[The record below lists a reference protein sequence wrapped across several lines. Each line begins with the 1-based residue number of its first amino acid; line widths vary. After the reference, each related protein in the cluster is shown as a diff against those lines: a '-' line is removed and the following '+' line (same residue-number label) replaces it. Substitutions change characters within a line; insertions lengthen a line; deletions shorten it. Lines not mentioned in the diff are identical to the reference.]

1 MKSLVRTE
9 KGTFQVKST
18 LSPEIEFIPSPTSPI
33 ISAENFPAIMKPKK
47 PTKTN
52 FSNKNSGLSKKA
64 LLEAMLKAGGQDL
77 STQQFALLLAPN
89 IKKSEDPEGH
99 HKWDLAHSHVR
110 NLARQLEKEGKIKIR
125 KDLKSKQLR
134 YLYTVNQE

>member
-1 MKSLVRTE
+1 M
-9 KGTFQVKST
+9 KST
-18 LSPEIEFIPSPTSPI
+18 LTPEIEFMGKSTSPI
-33 ISAENFPAIMKPKK
+33 ISAVNMPKSMKPRK

-52 FSNKNSGLSKKA
+52 FSNKNSGMSKKS
-64 LLEAMLKAGGQDL
+64 LLAAMVKAGGQNL

-99 HKWDLAHSHVR
+99 HAWDLAHSHIR
-110 NLARQLEKEGKIKIR
+110 SLARQLEKEGKIKIR
-125 KDLKSKQLR
+125 KDTKSKQLR